1 MITLV
6 SMSQEDFPS
15 FEAEWISFYADAN
28 VRADHWPASSALA
41 LAQEEFRRLLTNG
54 LSTPGHRIYH
64 VCEQQSRQRV
74 GSLWFA
80 ELEAEGVRTGFISSI
95 YIDPQHRRQGYAKA
109 ALTLIE
115 EQSMARG
122 LTCVELHV
130 FCQHVAAHAL
140 YRSLGYNVT
149 GFHMVKP
156 LRRDGSKPLAL

>member
-6 SMSQEDFPS
+6 PIPQEDFPS
-15 FEAEWISFYADAN
+15 FETEFISTYADAN

-41 LAQEEFRRLLTNG
+41 LAQEDFRRQLTNG
-54 LSTPGHRIYH
+54 LSTPGHRIYNI
-64 VCEQQSRQRV
+64 CEQQNRQKV

-80 ELEAEGVRTGFISSI
+80 EFEAEGVRTGFTSSI
-95 YIDPQHRRQGYAKA
+95 YITPDHRRQGYAKA

-122 LTCVELHV
+122 LSSVELHV
-130 FCQHVAAHAL
+130 FCQNVAANTL

-156 LRRDGSKPLAL
+156 LCRDGTEPLAL